1 MKTAMAKP
9 EAESARAYFQDK
21 MAFTTGPVE
30 ICHQIGQGEDLNV
43 IDVREPED
51 FAKGHVPG
59 AHNLPKEQWA
69 NTSMLREDEVNV
81 LYCYSATCHLAAQAA
96 VDLAG
101 KGFSVMEM
109 DGGYEAWEKNELPVE
124 K

>member
-1 MKTAMAKP
+1 MKTTMTKP
-9 EAESARAYFQDK
+9 AAESARAYFEDK

-30 ICHQIGQGEDLNV
+30 ISHQIGQGEDLNI

-59 AHNLPKEQWA
+59 AHNLPQDQWT
-69 NTSMLREDEVNV
+69 NTSVLREDEVNV
-81 LYCYSATCHLAAQAA
+81 LYCYSSTCHLAAQAA
-96 VDLAG
+96 VDFAG